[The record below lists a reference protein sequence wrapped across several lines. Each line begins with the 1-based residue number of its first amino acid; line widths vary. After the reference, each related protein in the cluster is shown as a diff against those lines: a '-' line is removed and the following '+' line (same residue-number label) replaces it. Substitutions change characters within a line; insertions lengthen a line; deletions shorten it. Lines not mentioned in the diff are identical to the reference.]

1 MAKALII
8 GYGNPLRGDD
18 GLGWHV
24 AHALEREGY
33 GEDVEIIA
41 CHQLTPELA
50 EPVSQAELV
59 VFVDARWDGTPGS
72 CADQTV
78 VPRSAEAGSFSH
90 ACDPAALLGWGKD
103 LYGGC
108 PQAVML
114 SVTGESF
121 AHGEGLSP
129 RVLAALPVLR
139 GQIRRIV
146 AHARQRRRI
155 EEDGRDA

>member
-1 MAKALII
+1 MARVLII

-18 GLGWHV
+18 GLGWHA
-24 AHALEREGY
+24 AHTLEQEGF

-50 EPVSQAELV
+50 EPVGQADLV
-59 VFVDARWDGTPGS
+59 IFVDARWDGVPGS
-72 CADQTV
+72 CARQEV
-78 VPRSAEAGSFSH
+78 VARSAEPGSFSH
-90 ACDPAALLGWGKD
+90 ACDPAALLAWGKD

-121 AHGEGLSP
+121 AHGESLSP
-129 RVLAALPVLR
+129 CVLAVLPLLR
-139 GQIRRIV
+139 ERIHQIV
-146 AHARQRRRI
+146 ALAR
-155 EEDGRDA
+155 